1 MAPDSCKSPTPP
13 ASASNQTGLWHIWSV
28 TLNKGFFVVVLLLL
42 TRAVGWSL
50 LGLRDRYLVGLA
62 SDGEPLYV
70 NFVFATPHLPD
81 ATARYVVAWLGDGC
95 PEEYARLA
103 SNPRVA
109 LGLHVTPGELGIA
122 RMWLRGRPAKPGQ
135 HATAILYPD
144 TLIDFGGRL
153 PEDNGN
159 PFVEFLYHTCRR
171 ARAIESSV
179 GEPAQSTCPNPDID
193 PTNQQSTT
201 PRIRKIMEK
210 SALVKEIGRKTTAV
224 KFIANELYH
233 TQSLSRKGRSLLCSL
248 LGDWLLGVF
257 ALWFLTHPCLILD
270 VGLVAIGMVV
280 GLLKSLIWWL
290 MGVPAGLKLNRPLN
304 RALGHFFLYHI
315 HLWKTYVYIILPAFS
330 LATHTLPYAG
340 LLGLSILLAALAD
353 LITIATLH
361 IFCFYGYAAKL
372 HAYETRCLA
381 ALWRLF
387 RGKKWNPLRSRVDSY
402 QYSANHLL
410 LGTFL
415 LTTLGFLL
423 PTVLMYYVVFTLLR
437 LGVLG
442 LRGLLRLGAWV
453 ASICGA
459 WAVVASSQPGALH
472 LSILSSRPHQVPLL
486 ELSFTNG
493 GFQMANLG
501 IDSLVPP
508 KWGTMFHDLFWGNL
522 I

>member
-1 MAPDSCKSPTPP
+1 MGGVFPQVVAGSEGPLSGWSGERRGAAVRQLRVRDAPSARRYGPLRRGLAGRRLPGGVRAVSERPAGGPRPTRD
-13 ASASNQTGLWHIWSV
+13 ARGTGDRQDVAAGQTGQAGATRHRHPLPRHPDRLW
-28 TLNKGFFVVVLLLL
+28 
-42 TRAVGWSL
+42 
-50 LGLRDRYLVGLA
+50 
-62 SDGEPLYV
+62 
-70 NFVFATPHLPD
+70 
-81 ATARYVVAWLGDGC
+81 
-95 PEEYARLA
+95 
-103 SNPRVA
+103 
-109 LGLHVTPGELGIA
+109 
-122 RMWLRGRPAKPGQ
+122 
-135 HATAILYPD
+135 
-144 TLIDFGGRL
+144 GRL
-153 PEDNGN
+153 PEDSN

-193 PTNQQSTT
+193 PTSQQSTT

-501 IDSLVPP
+501 IDPLVPP